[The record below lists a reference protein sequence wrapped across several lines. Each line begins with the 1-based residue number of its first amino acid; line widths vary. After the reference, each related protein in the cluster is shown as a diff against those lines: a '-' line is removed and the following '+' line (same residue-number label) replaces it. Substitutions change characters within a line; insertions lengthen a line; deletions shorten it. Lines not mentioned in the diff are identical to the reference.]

1 MDEQQLAEVR
11 EKLTTRRD
19 DMQRDLVRL
28 DQEIESL
35 GTEQG
40 QEHGGTGNHLADDGS
55 SVMEQQRLGT
65 IGEDLR
71 DFMRQIEGALK
82 RLEEGTYGT
91 CQRCGKSIDPER
103 LEAFSYVEYD
113 VECQAILERERRLY
127 GSTPHLG

>member
-1 MDEQQLAEVR
+1 MVEQQLAEVR
-11 EKLTTRRD
+11 LKLTTRRD
-19 DMQRDLVRL
+19 EILRELERL

-40 QEHGGTGNHLADDGS
+40 QEHGSTGNHLADDGS

-71 DFMRQIEGALK
+71 DVMRQIEGALK

-103 LEAFSYVEYD
+103 LEAFPYVEYD
-113 VECQAILERERRLY
+113 IECQGILERERRLY
-127 GSTPHLG
+127 VSTPRIG